1 MEAVRNSS
9 KRQSI
14 LLYDAT
20 CRFCTA
26 SSKRALW
33 FAPRGSLLLRD
44 VNDPALQA
52 RYGVTPDAAKR
63 AMHLVSPRGRVSV
76 GAYAM
81 RELLRRSRWVF
92 VRPLAYLW
100 RVPGFA
106 WVADHAYSWV
116 ADHRYLFMG
125 RSVSREDGCE
135 DDACSIHLGKKP
147 LSVGKGG

>member
-1 MEAVRNSS
+1 MQLDKSRQ
-9 KRQSI
+9 KGQSI

-26 SSKRALW
+26 GSKRALW
-33 FAPRGSLLLRD
+33 FAPRGSLVLQD

-52 RYGVTPDAAKR
+52 RYGVTPEAAKL

-76 GAYAM
+76 GAYAV
-81 RELLRRSRWVF
+81 RELLRTSRWTLL
-92 VRPLAYLW
+92 RPLAYLW

-106 WVADHAYSWV
+106 WVANRLYAWV

-135 DDACSIHLGKKP
+135 DDACNIHLGRKP
-147 LSVGKGG
+147 PNIEKGV